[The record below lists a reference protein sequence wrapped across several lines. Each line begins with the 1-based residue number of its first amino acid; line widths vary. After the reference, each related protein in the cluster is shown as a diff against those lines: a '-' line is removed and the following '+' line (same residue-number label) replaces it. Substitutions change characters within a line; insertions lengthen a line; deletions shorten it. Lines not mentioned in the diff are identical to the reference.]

1 MSALTNFFLWFL
13 FGDPAGLG
21 GWIFFFLLG
30 LAAMIWVLYD
40 SGRRRLPA
48 LGWKMGVIITT
59 LLILPT
65 IAYRF
70 TIDPA
75 DPGNPRSSP
84 LAPLAEPIFYLGV
97 LGGLAPV
104 IIAVGYFITYRGM
117 VGCPRGLH
125 GPYEAELGS
134 CPECTRLDN
143 PPQPMFVPIPTP
155 SRPPAELRSEYDDAV
170 APLPPQKRTVQ
181 AWLLSADGKSYQLCE
196 KETTIGRQSA
206 NDVHLTGDKTVS
218 RQHAKI
224 TEKNGQFR
232 LIDLGSKS
240 LTRVNGQVV
249 REPVLLET
257 DDEIKLGDNTVLR
270 FMGPSRD

>member
-21 GWIFFFLLG
+21 GWVFFLLLG
-30 LAAMIWVLYD
+30 LIAVIWVLYD

-48 LGWKMGVIITT
+48 PGWKMGVILTA
-59 LLILPT
+59 LLILPV

-70 TIDPA
+70 NIDPA
-75 DPGNPRSSP
+75 DPGNTRSSP

-97 LGGLAPV
+97 LGGLAPI
-104 IIAVGYFITYRGM
+104 IIAIGYFITYRGM

-125 GPYEAELGS
+125 GPYEAVLGG
-134 CPECTRLDN
+134 CPECARLDN
-143 PPQPMFVPIPTP
+143 PPPPLMMPMPARLTTEPRREYE
-155 SRPPAELRSEYDDAV
+155 SSAALRPPSKRS
-170 APLPPQKRTVQ
+170 LQ
-181 AWLLSADGKSYQLCE
+181 AWLLGADGKSYQLCE
-196 KETTIGRQSA
+196 KETTIGRMST
-206 NDVHLTGDKTVS
+206 NDIYITADKTVS

-224 TEKNGQFR
+224 TEKDGQFR

-240 LTRVNGQVV
+240 LTRVNGHVV

-257 DDEIKLGDNTVLR
+257 DDEIQLGDNTVLR
-270 FMGPSRD
+270 FVGTARH

>member
-21 GWIFFFLLG
+21 GWVFFLLLG
-30 LAAMIWVLYD
+30 VVSVVWILYD
-40 SGRRRLPA
+40 SSKRRLPA
-48 LGWKMGVIITT
+48 LGWRMAAILTA
-59 LLILPT
+59 LLIVPV

-75 DPGNPRSSP
+75 DPGNPRASP
-84 LAPLAEPIFYLGV
+84 LAPLAEPIFYLGL
-97 LGGLAPV
+97 LGGIAPAA
-104 IIAVGYFITYRGM
+104 ILIGYFITFRGL

-125 GPYEAELGS
+125 APYEAVLGQ
-134 CPECTRLDN
+134 CPECARLDN
-143 PPQPMFVPIPTP
+143 PPLPTMV
-155 SRPPAELRSEYDDAV
+155 AV
-170 APLPPQKRTVQ
+170 AAPVRVIAASNDFDVSSAPPPQKRTVQ
-181 AWLLSADGKSYQLCE
+181 AWLLGSDGQSYQLCE
-196 KETTIGRQSA
+196 KETTIGRLST
-206 NDVHLTGDKTVS
+206 NDIHLTGDKTVS

-232 LIDLGSKS
+232 LIDLGSRS

-270 FMGPSRD
+270 FMGTAQH